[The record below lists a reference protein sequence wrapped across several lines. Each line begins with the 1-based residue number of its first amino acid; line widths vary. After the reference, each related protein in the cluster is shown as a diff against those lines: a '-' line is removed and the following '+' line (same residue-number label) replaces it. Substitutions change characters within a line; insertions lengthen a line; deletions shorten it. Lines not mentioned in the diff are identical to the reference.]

1 MFCYRDIVFSIIGAT
16 PYSSVYGMEVMLL
29 VEIEMGSLRVTLEQ
43 QISEA
48 DPRINGLGVG
58 HMSLKI
64 DSRGCKMVD
73 GSKWKPSLRADQCRS
88 IKEVLCLRLWSQDG

>member
-1 MFCYRDIVFSIIGAT
+1 MTHAFRKQVKPRSLQRGD
-16 PYSSVYGMEVMLL
+16 L
-29 VEIEMGSLRVTLEQ
+29 VLRVLRGLVV
-43 QISEA
+43 

>member
-16 PYSSVYGMEVMLL
+16 PYSSVYGMEVMLP

-48 DPRINGLGVG
+48 V
-58 HMSLKI
+58 

-73 GSKWKPSLRADQCRS
+73 GSKWKPILRADQCRS
-88 IKEVLCLRLWSQDG
+88 IKEVLCSRLWSQDG